1 VGIEQ
6 EEHLLKNT
14 EGGTVMEISV
24 DDDDDDVD
32 DDDEDLKIWLFL
44 LLQMSKFCAVESRK

>member
-1 VGIEQ
+1 MGIEQ